1 MISRC
6 HTPPHWRICRR
17 QGLHFVTKWSAFHRF
32 RDVAG
37 GVHPLLVQQEF
48 VVEADEAMQGGEH
61 EDAAGSAIFS
71 AARRHMR

>member
-1 MISRC
+1 M
-6 HTPPHWRICRR
+6 
-17 QGLHFVTKWSAFHRF
+17 
-32 RDVAG
+32 AG